1 MSGLLR
7 LVQLFQWLLLS
18 LCLQPAFANEAPVDA
33 GEVLIDSELQEF
45 HELYQ
50 AFLNDHVKLGKK
62 NGLSANMVDY
72 AAVKKDERLRQLLA
86 LLNAYPKERL
96 DSTSKTIAFYLNAY
110 NILAIDKVAKHWPL
124 FKLKS
129 LGSYFKP
136 VWAHPA
142 GEVCGEPV
150 TLRSLEHEIL
160 RKQGE
165 PRIHFALN
173 CASMSCPD
181 LRLEPYVAGKLEEQ
195 LQDQT
200 RIFFGQ
206 KKGVVVN
213 AEKLKLSKIFDW
225 FEEDFEE
232 GGGVLAFVTDY
243 LPKVEKSWQ
252 IEGYLD
258 YDWAV
263 NDELSGAELMRI
275 KRGGSNTWFN

>member
-1 MSGLLR
+1 MSDSFR
-7 LVQLFQWLLLS
+7 LFRFVPWVLLS
-18 LCLQPAFANEAPVDA
+18 VCLQPAYAE
-33 GEVLIDSELQEF
+33 EVSSDSELTEF
-45 HELYQ
+45 NALYQ
-50 AFLNDHVKLGKK
+50 TFLNDHVKPGKK

-72 AAVKKDERLRQLLA
+72 AGVKKDARLGRLLSQ
-86 LLNAYPKERL
+86 LNAYPKERL

-181 LRLEPYVAGKLEEQ
+181 LRLEPYMAEKLEAQ

-200 RIFFGQ
+200 RIFFSQ
-206 KKGVVVN
+206 NKGVVVSV
-213 AEKLKLSKIFDW
+213 EKLRLSKIFYW

-232 GGGVLAFVTDY
+232 DGGVLAFVTDY
-243 LPKVEKSWQ
+243 LPAVEKNWK